1 MAEAK
6 GPPASGGPR
15 GRLRPDSIAMTTL
28 LTVLVAYGALSNNM
42 VLPALPALASVF
54 QVPGGV
60 AMLVIPA
67 FFLGFGTGQ
76 LFFGSLSDRFGRRP
90 VLLMGLGL
98 YTLATA
104 ACIMAPDMET
114 LMIIRVIQGIAAAP
128 TQVLARAIVRDYFA
142 PAGAAKMLSVMSAAL
157 AIASALAPLAGGLLL
172 AWFGWQAI
180 FAALAMIGGV
190 TLLLVWFGLAESLPR
205 LDPEAINPGRIA
217 ANYNNLARNRIFSGY
232 TLTFAVAFGAMY
244 AFHAGSAFVFID
256 LLGFGPEIYGLF
268 LAFVLSGYFL
278 GTVISARVT
287 VRIGFRRLV
296 AAGIMISVIGAGAML
311 ALVLGGHTS
320 VLTILIPQFIFML
333 GFGLVFPNAIA
344 GALAPFPEKAGAA
357 SALLGFTQQSAGAIM
372 VTLLGALA
380 TGSAVP
386 MAACIF
392 AGAVISVA
400 CFVLIVPKPAAAGD
414 TTENR

>member
-1 MAEAK
+1 
-6 GPPASGGPR
+6 
-15 GRLRPDSIAMTTL
+15 MTTL
-28 LTVLVAYGALSNNM
+28 LAVLVAYGAISNNM

-60 AMLVIPA
+60 AMLAIPA

-90 VLLMGLGL
+90 VLLTGLGL

-114 LMIIRVIQGIAAAP
+114 LLTARVIQGLAAAS
-128 TQVLARAIVRDYFA
+128 TQVLARAIVRDFFA
-142 PAGAAKMLSVMSAAL
+142 PARAAKMLSVMSAAF
-157 AIASALAPLAGGLLL
+157 AFASALAPLAGGLLL

-190 TLLLVWFGLAESLPR
+190 TLLLVCFGLAESLPR
-205 LDPEAINPGRIA
+205 LDPEATNPGRIA
-217 ANYNNLARNRIFSGY
+217 ANYKNLATNRIFSGY
-232 TLTFAVAFGAMY
+232 TLAFAAAFGGVY
-244 AFHAGSAFVFID
+244 AFHAGSPFVFID
-256 LLGFGPEIYGLF
+256 LLGYGPEIYGLF
-268 LAFVLSGYFL
+268 FAFMLGGFFA
-278 GTVISARVT
+278 GTVISARIT
-287 VRIGFRRLV
+287 MRIGFRRLV
-296 AAGIMISVIGAGAML
+296 VAGIFVCLGAAGTM
-311 ALVLGGHTS
+311 LVL
-320 VLTILIPQFIFML
+320 VLAGLVGAVTILVPQFIFMF
-333 GFGLVFPNAIA
+333 GFGMIFPNAIA

-357 SALLGFTQQSAGAIM
+357 SALLGFIQQSAGAIM
-372 VTLLGALA
+372 VTLLAALA

-414 TTENR
+414 ATENG

>member
-15 GRLRPDSIAMTTL
+15 GRLRPDSIGMTTL
-28 LTVLVAYGALSNNM
+28 LAVLVAYGAISNNM

-60 AMLVIPA
+60 AMLAIPA

-90 VLLMGLGL
+90 VLLTGLGL

-114 LMIIRVIQGIAAAP
+114 LLTARVIQGLAAAS
-128 TQVLARAIVRDYFA
+128 TQVLARAIVRDFFA
-142 PAGAAKMLSVMSAAL
+142 PARAAKMLSVMSAAF
-157 AIASALAPLAGGLLL
+157 AFASALAPLAGGLLL

-205 LDPEAINPGRIA
+205 LDPEATNPGRIA
-217 ANYNNLARNRIFSGY
+217 ANYKNLATNRIFSGY
-232 TLTFAVAFGAMY
+232 TLAFAAAFGGVY
-244 AFHAGSAFVFID
+244 AFHAGSPFVFID
-256 LLGFGPEIYGLF
+256 LLGYGPEIYGLF
-268 LAFVLSGYFL
+268 FAFMLGGFFA
-278 GTVISARVT
+278 GTVISARIT
-287 VRIGFRRLV
+287 MRIGFRRLV
-296 AAGIMISVIGAGAML
+296 VAGIFVCLGAAGTM
-311 ALVLGGHTS
+311 LVL
-320 VLTILIPQFIFML
+320 VLAGLVGAVTILVPQFIFMF
-333 GFGLVFPNAIA
+333 GFGMIFPNAIA

-357 SALLGFTQQSAGAIM
+357 SALLGFIQQSAGAIM
-372 VTLLGALA
+372 VTLLAALA

-414 TTENR
+414 ATENG